1 MFSVT
6 GTQMAFKNLVGTGL
20 YGGHQYNLLK
30 PLLGIGLMY
39 QSKVGEDKSPR
50 LHTHAAVLRIKCR

>member
-6 GTQMAFKNLVGTGL
+6 GTQMAFKNLVGTSL
-20 YGGHQYNLLK
+20 YGGHNLLK
-30 PLLGIGLMY
+30 PLLAIGLTY

-50 LHTHAAVLRIKCR
+50 LHTHAAVLKIKCR